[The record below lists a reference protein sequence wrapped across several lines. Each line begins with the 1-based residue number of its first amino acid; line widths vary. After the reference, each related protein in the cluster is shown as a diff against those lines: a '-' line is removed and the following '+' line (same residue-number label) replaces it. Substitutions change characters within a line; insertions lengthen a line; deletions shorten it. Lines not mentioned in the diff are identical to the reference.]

1 MGQILALVSGGA
13 ASAAATAGETVQ
25 IVLNQTPFYGESG
38 GQVGDTGHL
47 RTATGAARITDT
59 QKAQGVF
66 VHHAEVTEGRIE
78 PGQGATLEVDHARRG
93 AIRANHSA
101 THLLHEALRRALG
114 DHVAQ
119 RGSLNA
125 ADRLRFDFSHSAALS
140 AADLASV
147 EAEVN
152 AFIRQ
157 NTPVTTRI
165 MTPDEARGLGAQA
178 LFGEKYGDEVR
189 VVAMG
194 ALPGSGKGADGATYS
209 LELCGGTHV
218 ARTGDIGAFV
228 ALADQASSAGVRRI
242 EALTGQAAIDHLR
255 GQDRRLAEVAS
266 ALRTAVADVPERVRA
281 LIEERRSLQAEVAQ
295 LRRDLAMGGGGA
307 AADAP
312 EDVAGLALSLR
323 RLAGVGGRD
332 LPALIDQMRAAG
344 GADVIVLA
352 AESEGKAAVAVG
364 VGGAAMGRVS
374 AIDVLRAVVGALGG
388 KGGGGRADLAQGGAP
403 SLENWE
409 GAMQA
414 ARSVI
419 QTAVGRA

>member
-1 MGQILALVSGGA
+1 M
-13 ASAAATAGETVQ
+13 Q

-218 ARTGDIGAFV
+218 ARTG
-228 ALADQASSAGVRRI
+228 
-242 EALTGQAAIDHLR
+242 QAAIDHLR

-307 AADAP
+307 AA
-312 EDVAGLALSLR
+312 ERKEVSGIMFTSQTLQ
-323 RLAGVGGRD
+323 GVGGRD
-332 LPALIDQMRAAG
+332 LPALIDQMKSSG
-344 GADVIVLA
+344 GWDGVFVLA
-352 AESEGKAAVAVG
+352 TESEGKAAVAVG